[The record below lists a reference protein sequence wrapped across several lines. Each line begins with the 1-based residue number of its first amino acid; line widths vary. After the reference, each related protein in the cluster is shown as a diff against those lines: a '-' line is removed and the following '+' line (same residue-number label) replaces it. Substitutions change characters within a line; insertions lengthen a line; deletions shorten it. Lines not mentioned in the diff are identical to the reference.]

1 MEPATDDAARH
12 PSLTDEVT
20 FARLAEPVRL
30 RHLTLRN
37 RIVFGA
43 HTANMS
49 ELGLPAAAHLGYY
62 RERAR
67 GGAAMIVVEPVPV
80 HPTAVLTRGN
90 FRPADDAVI
99 PGFRA
104 ITDAVHAEGA
114 AILHQLYHV
123 GQHGDADNSHLPAW
137 SPSGMPSYHDP
148 EGSHRMTGAEVE
160 EIIESFVA
168 AAVRAQRSGFDG
180 VEIFAAYHSLV
191 DQFWLEWSNR
201 RTDDWGGSFERRM
214 RFSAEILG
222 RIRATVG
229 DDFVIGLAVSLDER
243 AEVAMSA
250 DELCAIVAW
259 HDERR
264 LMDYVTC
271 GTGSYFTSSD
281 IIPDFQ
287 RPQRLGVPAAAR
299 LKQVVRHALV
309 QAESHVR
316 TPAQAEQVL
325 ADGHADMVSIVRGQ
339 IADPYLVDK
348 ALTGRASEIRGCISC
363 NQQCWGRRARDYWIS
378 CLVNPSV
385 GREWQW
391 GGDRFERAAAPKQ
404 VLVVG
409 GGPAGLE
416 AARVA
421 AERGHRVSLVE
432 AGAQLGG
439 AFRLAG
445 LQPDRGQITD
455 LLAWYE
461 RELERLDVAVSTGR
475 PMSASDIAAAV
486 AGGVQHVI
494 VATGAEPDR
503 SGFQRA
509 LPLQPRLPGTERDDV
524 WTVEQVLAGDAVLG
538 QRVVVLD
545 DAGDWRGCGTARHL
559 AERGHQVTIVC
570 PHATVGAWL
579 ARTFSDR
586 DLRRTLAAAGVR
598 WHTESA
604 MVAWG
609 DDGAVVRSLL
619 DGTMHTVAAESLVL
633 ATGKHA
639 RDEIIDELEHR
650 RELDGSVGITAV
662 GDVLA
667 PRLAS
672 TAIHE
677 GRLAG
682 MEV

>member
-1 MEPATDDAARH
+1 MTTHH
-12 PSLTDEVT
+12 PSTTDEAT
-20 FARLAEPVRL
+20 FSRLAEPARL

-62 RERAR
+62 LERAR

-104 ITDAVHAEGA
+104 ITDAVHAEGS

-123 GQHGDADNSHLPAW
+123 GQHGDGDNSHLPSW
-137 SPSGMPSYHDP
+137 SPSGLPSYHDP
-148 EGSHRMTGAEVE
+148 EGSHRMTAAEVD

-201 RTDDWGGSFERRM
+201 RTDEWGGSFERRM
-214 RFSAEILG
+214 QFSAEILG
-222 RIRATVG
+222 RIRAAVG
-229 DDFVIGLAVSLDER
+229 DEFVIGLAVSLDER
-243 AEVAMSA
+243 ADVAMTA

-325 ADGHADMVSIVRGQ
+325 ADGHADLVSIVRGQ

-348 ALTGRASEIRGCISC
+348 ALSGRASEIRGCISC

-391 GGDRFERAAAPKQ
+391 GGDRFERTDTPTQ

-432 AGAQLGG
+432 ADAQLGG

-445 LQPDRGQITD
+445 LQPGRGQITD

-461 RELERLDVAVSTGR
+461 RELERLDVAVATGR
-475 PMSASDIAAAV
+475 RIDADDIAAAV
-486 AGGVQHVI
+486 ADGVRHII

-503 SGFQRA
+503 TGFQRA
-509 LPLQPRLPGTERDDV
+509 LPLQAKLPGAERSDV
-524 WTVEQVLAGDAVLG
+524 WSAEEVLSGDATLG
-538 QRVVVLD
+538 QRVVLLD
-545 DAGDWRGCGTARHL
+545 GAGDWRGCGTAQHL
-559 AERGHQVTIVC
+559 ADRGHHVTIVC
-570 PHATVGAWL
+570 PHPTVGAWL
-579 ARTFSDR
+579 ARSFSDR
-586 DLRRTLAAAGVR
+586 DLRRALAAAGVR
-598 WHTESA
+598 WHTDSA
-604 MVAWG
+604 VSSWD
-609 DDGAVVRSLL
+609 DDGATVRSLL
-619 DGTMHTVAAESLVL
+619 DGTVHMVAADSLVL

-639 RDEIIDELEHR
+639 RDAVVDALEHR
-650 RELDGSVGITAV
+650 PGLVDRAAITVV

-672 TAIHE
+672 NAIHE

-682 MEV
+682 MAL

>member
-1 MEPATDDAARH
+1 MQPQDAGDRSDTAF
-12 PSLTDEVT
+12 V
-20 FARLAEPVRL
+20 RLAEPVQL

-67 GGAAMIVVEPVPV
+67 GGAAMVVVEPVPV

-90 FRPADDAVI
+90 FRAADDAVI

-123 GQHGDADNSHLPAW
+123 GQHGDSDNSHLPAW
-137 SPSGMPSYHDP
+137 SPSGLPSYHDP
-148 EGSHRMTGAEVE
+148 EGSHEMTAAEVD
-160 EIIESFVA
+160 EIIDAFVA
-168 AAVRAQRSGFDG
+168 AAVRAQRCGFDG

-191 DQFWLEWSNR
+191 DQFWLPWSNR
-201 RTDDWGGSFERRM
+201 RTDEWGGSFESRM

-222 RIRATVG
+222 RIRAATG
-229 DDFVIGLAVSLDER
+229 ERFVIGLAVSFDDR
-243 AEVAMSA
+243 AEVALDI
-250 DELCAIVAW
+250 DELCTIVAW

-299 LKQVVRHALV
+299 LKAVVRHALV

-325 ADGHADMVSIVRGQ
+325 ADGHADLVSIVRGQ

-348 ALTGRASEIRGCISC
+348 ALGGRASEIRGCISC
-363 NQQCWGRRARDYWIS
+363 NQQCWGRRSRDYWIS

-391 GGDRFERAAAPKQ
+391 GGDTFERTTAPKR

-432 AGAQLGG
+432 AGPHLGG

-445 LQPDRGQITD
+445 LQPGRGQITE
-455 LLAWYE
+455 LLQWYE

-475 PMSASDIAAAV
+475 TLTADDITAAV
-486 AGGVQHVI
+486 AGGVDHVV
-494 VATGAEPDR
+494 VATGSDADR
-503 SGFQRA
+503 AGFQRA
-509 LPLQPRLPGTERDDV
+509 LPLQERLPGAERADV
-524 WTVEQVLAGDAVLG
+524 WSAEDAMSGAAELG
-538 QRVVVLD
+538 HRVVVLD
-545 DAGDWRGCGTARHL
+545 DAGDWRGCGTAWHL
-559 AERGHQVTIVC
+559 AEQGHEVTIVC
-570 PHATVGAWL
+570 PHPSVGAWL
-579 ARTFSDR
+579 ARMASDR
-586 DLRRTLAAAGVR
+586 DLRRTLATAGVR
-598 WHTESA
+598 WHTDA
-604 MVAWG
+604 ALVAWSG
-609 DDGAVVRSLL
+609 EVAVVRSLL
-619 DGTMHTVAAESLVL
+619 DGTEQSITADSLVL
-633 ATGKHA
+633 ATARTAHDGELKALDEAGVVEHA
-639 RDEIIDELEHR
+639 RR
-650 RELDGSVGITAV
+650 SAV

-667 PRLAS
+667 PRSAS
-672 TAIHE
+672 HAIYE
-677 GRLAG
+677 GRLAALDI
-682 MEV
+682 